1 MTAPLRR
8 SFTLIET
15 MLAASLG
22 ALVLVGILGV
32 AALVDRSE
40 TGSSTR
46 LARTSELEQA
56 QTVIRRALG
65 SLAMAG
71 GSAPVQQ
78 QGRQGSQ
85 NSTAPAAA
93 TPTYTPTPRLVLAP
107 MDIDPFAAAA
117 MGEEISGLR
126 AGPQRVQFALTM
138 LPLPERA
145 FVAPTGLMSGGMG
158 MSVGT
163 APSSRSASEREEEPP
178 IEEETGEGE
187 SAESSEMV
195 PIFWGALELTPPDLL
210 SESPEQEG
218 WTLWWRQIAQPP
230 NPTAGL
236 ETFAAQ
242 PPRIAD
248 PRMDPAAVA
257 LVRGIASCKWSVYK
271 GRELLPAHAATYSSE
286 LPAYMQL
293 EIRTVAGVYANW
305 MFELGWATVQE
316 PSQVAAAR
324 EAARLREAQ
333 GPGGGGAGEGRGGP
347 GGQGGGGLARP
358 ARPRGERGP
367 GGGPG
372 GGPVGPG
379 GGGPRMERGPAQTIR
394 DGGGGPS

>member
-71 GSAPVQQ
+71 GSAPMQQ

-85 NSTAPAAA
+85 NSTAPAAT

-145 FVAPTGLMSGGMG
+145 FVAPTGLLSGGMG

-248 PRMDPAAVA
+248 PRMDPSAVA

-324 EAARLREAQ
+324 DAARLREGQ
-333 GPGGGGAGEGRGGP
+333 GQGGGGAGEGRGGA
-347 GGQGGGGLARP
+347 GGQGGGGIARP
-358 ARPRGERGP
+358 ARQR
-367 GGGPG
+367 GPG

-379 GGGPRMERGPAQTIR
+379 AGGPRMERGPAQPVR

>member
-22 ALVLVGILGV
+22 ALVLVGILGI

-71 GSAPVQQ
+71 GSAPMQQ

-85 NSTAPAAA
+85 NSTAPAAT

-145 FVAPTGLMSGGMG
+145 FVAPTGLFSGGMG

-163 APSSRSASEREEEPP
+163 APSSRSASEGEEEPP
-178 IEEETGEGE
+178 VEDESGAGE

-210 SESPEQEG
+210 SERPDQQG

-248 PRMDPAAVA
+248 PRMDPSAVA
-257 LVRGIASCKWSVYK
+257 LVRGIASCRWSVYK

-324 EAARLREAQ
+324 DAARLREGQ
-333 GPGGGGAGEGRGGP
+333 GQGGGGAGEGRGGA
-347 GGQGGGGLARP
+347 GGQGGGGIARP
-358 ARPRGERGP
+358 ARQRGP
-367 GGGPG
+367 GGGP
-372 GGPVGPG
+372 VAPG
-379 GGGPRMERGPAQTIR
+379 AGGPRMERGPAQPVR